1 MQKHH
6 PRTNKTGNEVGDND
20 RGRKRR
26 GGVLVEFILSFTTFF
41 LITMVGIMDFGRALW
56 VNNVLAHASHEAARY
71 AIVHGADSISPATE
85 ADILDVVR
93 AQSPFLGSDVTV
105 SVTWEMGIY
114 LTQVLGNSPYMLWSS
129 VARVAVPP
137 TSDL

>member
-26 GGVLVEFILSFTTFF
+26 GVVLVEFILSFTTFF

-56 VNNVLAHASHEAARY
+56 VN
-71 AIVHGADSISPATE
+71 T
-85 ADILDVVR
+85 
-93 AQSPFLGSDVTV
+93 
-105 SVTWEMGIY
+105 
-114 LTQVLGNSPYMLWSS
+114 
-129 VARVAVPP
+129 
-137 TSDL
+137 